1 MKCRYCTS
9 VDTNNMQE
17 IEEHLRLHHAIVAN
31 DEAASRT
38 NIHRLIHDIVECW
51 QSHAA

>member
-1 MKCRYCTS
+1 
-9 VDTNNMQE
+9 MQE

-51 QSHAA
+51 RSHAA